1 MSLYRRR
8 DTPFWWC
15 RFQLDGREIRLSTRT
30 QNRKQAEAF
39 ETLSRSRAYENIR
52 LGNRPDHTW
61 KEAASRWLTET
72 RKRSKDVDERI
83 IAWLSEQIGDA
94 SLSAIDREVID
105 QLRGMKAE
113 EQSESTADRYM
124 ALLRS
129 ILKKAADDWQWID
142 KAPKVPMYRPERPE
156 PRWLTHAE
164 FDRLVK
170 ELPPHLKSAAQFAV
184 LTGLRMRAM
193 LSLRWDQVDLKA
205 KRAWIGKADMKGK
218 QSHGL
223 PLSPD
228 AITVLTGMPRKGPW
242 VFQWRG
248 KRVGD
253 CNGKA
258 FKDAV
263 KAAKVAPLR
272 WHDLRHT
279 WASWAVQAG
288 VSLHE
293 VMMLGGWKS
302 LAMVMR
308 YSHLSQDHLAGA
320 AAKVSLKNR
329 HSGTVA
335 RQRKGAKSA

>member
-8 DTPFWWC
+8 GTPFWWC

-30 QNRKQAEAF
+30 QNRQQAEAF
-39 ETLSRSRAYENIR
+39 ETLARNRAYEHIR
-52 LGNRPDHTW
+52 LGQRPDHSW
-61 KEAASRWLTET
+61 QEAARRWLSET

-83 IAWLSEQIGDA
+83 IAWLSEHIGDA
-94 SLSAIDREVID
+94 PLSAIDREVVEE
-105 QLRGMKAE
+105 LRALKAE

-124 ALLRS
+124 ALLRA
-129 ILKKAADDWQWID
+129 ILKKAADDWGWLD

-156 PRWLTHAE
+156 PRWLSLE
-164 FDRLVK
+164 QFNRLVN
-170 ELPPHLKSAAQFAV
+170 ELPQHLKPAAKVAV

-193 LSLRWDQVDLKA
+193 LSLRWDQVDIQA
-205 KRAWIGKADMKGK
+205 RRAWIAGADMKGK
-218 QSHGL
+218 QSHGF
-223 PLSPD
+223 PLSLET
-228 AITVLTGMPRKGPW
+228 IEVLKGMPRSGPW

-248 KRVGD
+248 KRVDD

-263 KAAKVAPLR
+263 SRAGVEPLR

-293 VMMLGGWKS
+293 LMMLGGWKS
-302 LAMVMR
+302 LAMVQR
-308 YSHLSQDHLAGA
+308 YSHLSPDHLAGA

-329 HSGTVA
+329 HSGTA
-335 RQRKGAKSA
+335 SRHRKSAKKA